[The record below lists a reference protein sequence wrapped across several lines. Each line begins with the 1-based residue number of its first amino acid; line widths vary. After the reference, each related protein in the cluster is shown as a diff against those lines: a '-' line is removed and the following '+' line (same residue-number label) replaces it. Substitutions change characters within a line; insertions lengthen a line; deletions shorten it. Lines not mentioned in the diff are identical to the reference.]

1 MELLE
6 RITDV
11 LKTNMNNDNKIEVE
25 KALLLLDDQ
34 QECNYREVYLIIAKL
49 SKSSIIE
56 LQNYLEEF
64 WWSYAN

>member
-6 RITDV
+6 RIIDV

-56 LQNYLEEF
+56 LQYYLEEF

>member
-6 RITDV
+6 RIIDV

>member
-6 RITDV
+6 RIIDV

-49 SKSSIIE
+49 SK
-56 LQNYLEEF
+56 NYIKLCKV
-64 WWSYAN
+64 NKDQ